1 MLLICYPRCSTC
13 KKAQSWLDEG
23 NIPYTYRDIKEES
36 PSFDELKEWYER
48 SGLELKRFFN
58 TSGLLYKSLQLKD
71 KLPSMTDEEKL
82 SLLSTDGMLVKRPL
96 LIADDFI
103 LVGFKEK
110 EWAEKLMQKDERERP

>member
-13 KKAQSWLDEG
+13 KKAQNWLDER
-23 NIPYTYRDIKEES
+23 NISYTYRDIKEEN